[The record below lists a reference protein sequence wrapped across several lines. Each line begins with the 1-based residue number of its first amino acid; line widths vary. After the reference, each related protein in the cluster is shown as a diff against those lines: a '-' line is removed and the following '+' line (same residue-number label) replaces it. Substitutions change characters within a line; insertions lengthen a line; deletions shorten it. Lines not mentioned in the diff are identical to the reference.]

1 MFNKIL
7 YTFSAKLLTAILN
20 LLIVV
25 LTSRYLGAEGRGV
38 ISLLM
43 LNITLIMMCNNFAGG
58 GALVYLTTRE
68 NFSQLVVP
76 SYIWAFI
83 SASTLSFILTAF
95 NLSPPEYL
103 VHLLLISIIYSLNAV
118 NLNMLL
124 GYERIKAY
132 NFASLFQVFVLFVV
146 FSGLLFGDG
155 NRSISS
161 YVLALYVSFS
171 SGLIATSFL
180 LFKKVHPLPKK
191 NLWDVLKRLFSN
203 GFLVQLGGLIQ
214 LLNYRLSYYLLD
226 FFHGA
231 AFLGIYSTGVSVA
244 EALWIF
250 GRSISLVQYARIS
263 NTTDLEYSRKL
274 TIKLSKFSFFTTA
287 AALIPLFLLPANIY
301 VYIFGP
307 EFGHINRVILCLAIG
322 ILAFSVSGMLSH
334 YFSGIGKFHINTQAS
349 AIGFI
354 ITVAAGF
361 GLIPKYGMAGA
372 GITATLSYLG
382 STVFQLIVFC
392 ISTRTKLKEFFP
404 ENEDIKFVRNE
415 MKLFFQ
421 KNTN

>member
-1 MFNKIL
+1 M
-7 YTFSAKLLTAILN
+7 
-20 LLIVV
+20 
-25 LTSRYLGAEGRGV
+25 
-38 ISLLM
+38 
-43 LNITLIMMCNNFAGG
+43 
-58 GALVYLTTRE
+58 YLTTRE

-231 AFLGIYSTGVSVA
+231 SHAFCGNLRNSYHHESRNHCRNFHSFISA
-244 EALWIF
+244 
-250 GRSISLVQYARIS
+250 GRRNRI
-263 NTTDLEYSRKL
+263 
-274 TIKLSKFSFFTTA
+274 
-287 AALIPLFLLPANIY
+287 
-301 VYIFGP
+301 
-307 EFGHINRVILCLAIG
+307 
-322 ILAFSVSGMLSH
+322 
-334 YFSGIGKFHINTQAS
+334 
-349 AIGFI
+349 
-354 ITVAAGF
+354 
-361 GLIPKYGMAGA
+361 
-372 GITATLSYLG
+372 
-382 STVFQLIVFC
+382 
-392 ISTRTKLKEFFP
+392 
-404 ENEDIKFVRNE
+404 
-415 MKLFFQ
+415 
-421 KNTN
+421 